1 MSFYVQPPLFGA
13 LRAFAEDCERGG
25 LDLVWPFSLEP
36 YNASVNPREQ
46 LPNFGRNQTQAL
58 LIGNTRALWPTFLR
72 AIAQDPH
79 LARTEHPLDD
89 YVVHQVESAR
99 VHVPYA
105 THLEF
110 SHVVRPRALPF
121 QRLAELAGFAR
132 RSPSQLNVH
141 PEYGPWFALRA
152 VLVLDCDAAP
162 STHTAPDLC
171 SACTKPCVPAF
182 EHALAAAK
190 HAQRSLGLAV
200 VHDAA
205 NWIGIRDA
213 CPYGRDYR
221 YSEDQLRY
229 HYAKDRAA
237 LGLP

>member
-1 MSFYVQPPLFGA
+1 MSWYVQPPLFGA
-13 LRAFAEDCERGG
+13 VRAFVQDCERAG
-25 LDLVWPFSLEP
+25 LDLAWPFSLER
-36 YNASVNPREQ
+36 YNASASPREQ
-46 LPNFGRNQTQAL
+46 LPNFGRVETQAL
-58 LIGNTRALWPTFLR
+58 LLGNTRALWPTFLR
-72 AIAQDPH
+72 AIAQDTQ

-89 YVVHQVESAR
+89 YVVRQVESAR
-99 VHVPYA
+99 ARLPYA
-105 THLEF
+105 THVEF

-141 PEYGPWFALRA
+141 HEYGPWFALRA
-152 VLVLDCDAAP
+152 VLVLDCEVTTPTPA
-162 STHTAPDLC
+162 APDLC
-171 SACTKPCVPAF
+171 SACAQPCVPAF
-182 EHALAAAK
+182 EHALASAK